1 MAEDVAFVKIHAFS
15 NVAKNYMD
23 SSPEIWSCIVISPNN
38 ASRSLRRRVVLALR
52 RGMFCLLV
60 IYACMSARSEENK
73 AAADREFLTQRL
85 PFETFFSFQICRC
98 RSGTVHFR
106 EQHSQPDTCT
116 SRKTSPY
123 CTSPFRHQLQHDTRT
138 LNRSLTASTG
148 WHK

>member
-1 MAEDVAFVKIHAFS
+1 MQVIELSKRVLGEEHPSTLTSIANLAFTFKS
-15 NVAKNYMD
+15 Q
-23 SSPEIWSCIVISPNN
+23 
-38 ASRSLRRRVVLALR
+38 SRSKEEWIGADLY
-52 RGMFCLLV
+52 CLLV
-60 IYACMSARSEENK
+60 IYACMSARPEENK

-85 PFETFFSFQICRC
+85 PFEIFFSLQICRC
-98 RSGTVHFR
+98 RSGTVHFQ

-123 CTSPFRHQLQHDTRT
+123 CTPPFRHQLQHDTRT